1 MDRALLLQ
9 HLAQAERHIVLGE
22 EHLTI
27 QEALIADLERDGHD
41 TEGAKEVLATMLQ
54 SQAIHVEAR
63 DRILRELNDQGP

>member
-54 SQAIHVEAR
+54 SQAVHVETR

>member
-27 QEALIADLERDGHD
+27 QEALIADLEREGHD

-54 SQAIHVEAR
+54 SQAVHVETR